1 MMPLPRLVAAGVTLA
16 VAAGCAANPAPAP
29 SAQPT
34 SAGDIR
40 AATAFADRTT
50 VDGREPAL
58 PPRIAYLAGLLPLR
72 SIGADAFRVAQP
84 TYDGRGVL
92 IAILDSGLDPAL
104 PGLMTT
110 STGERKVL
118 DVRDFSGEGRVTL
131 RAVEP
136 GSDGTVV
143 VDGRVISGFARV
155 TALATGPYY
164 GGTFRELT
172 LGAPPAADL
181 NGNDAITD
189 EYALVVGKASDGWVV
204 VVDTDADG
212 SLQDERALRDY
223 GVSFETFS
231 FRDRAGT
238 VGPMNVVVNLVERD
252 GRPVLDLVMDNSS
265 HGSHVAGIAAGRNL
279 FGVDGFDGVAP
290 GAQLLALKIS
300 NNTRGGITVS
310 GSMLRALQHA
320 AAFAQRRRLPLII
333 NLSYGV
339 GNEVEGTA
347 VIDSLVNAFALAH
360 PDVLVV
366 ISAGND
372 GPGLS
377 TVGFPGSAA
386 HALTA
391 CAVFPG
397 VYAEVPQ
404 PGRPPAPD
412 VLGWWSARGGEVAKP
427 DVCAPGV
434 AYSNVPPW
442 RTGEEISGG
451 TSMAAPQISGAAAL
465 LQSGAVQRGHPVSA
479 IDLKRAL
486 VNTARPL
493 AGTTV
498 LDEGMGVADVPAAFH
513 WLVAAHQTAI
523 YEVAALSTSDATVK
537 ATAAYRRAG
546 LRSPA
551 DTNQTFQIAAVGRQ
565 PAARLLLVP
574 DAPWLGAPRVIEP
587 GGSPVRVD
595 VTYDAVALAE
605 PGLYV
610 GTVWALPA
618 TDTLAGASF
627 GLRNVV
633 VVPYALDEPRS
644 LTGMLTPGAIARYFF
659 AVPEGANG
667 LLVRLDLAGASDE
680 ATLYL
685 FEPSGQPYRG
695 GSSVT
700 AGGVNGSGAE
710 ILATAEDIV
719 AGVYEAVVVAAPA
732 RAVTYRIGAAIP
744 EARIVSVSNDL
755 AVSLQSLS
763 AESLA
768 VRVDGAIVGQR
779 RALQVEGTGDLASLI
794 ETEVPS
800 WASQLVVEVKVARDK
815 WRELTDFGVTVF
827 DAAGR
832 KLSDGPLN
840 YAVGRQRVELPRPL
854 RGSRLTVELLPAFAV
869 VSPPMRWSA
878 SVALSFVADEPR
890 ALATD
895 STAREPALLLAPLAT
910 GTARFA
916 WPDVGLDSLAGFDP
930 LVEIRVVPERG
941 APIESWLVRRPNG
954 VRPVP

>member
-1 MMPLPRLVAAGVTLA
+1 VTARRRWLAASLALA
-16 VAAGCAANPAPAP
+16 VGVGCAGTPAPDPPIRPAV
-29 SAQPT
+29 
-34 SAGDIR
+34 AGDIR
-40 AATAFADRTT
+40 AATAFGDRPAA
-50 VDGREPAL
+50 DGRDPAL
-58 PPRIAYLAGLLPLR
+58 PPRIAFLAGLLPLR

-84 TYDGRGVL
+84 SYDGRGVL
-92 IAILDSGLDPAL
+92 IAILDSGTDPAL
-104 PGLMTT
+104 PGLRTT

-118 DVRDFSGEGRVTL
+118 DVRDFSGEGRVVL
-131 RAVEP
+131 RAIEP
-136 GSDGTVV
+136 QSDGTVTI
-143 VDGRVISGFARV
+143 DGRVIGGFGRV
-155 TALATGPYY
+155 AALATGPYY
-164 GGTFRELT
+164 GGVFREIT

-181 NGNDAITD
+181 NGNGAITD

-204 VVDTDADG
+204 VVDAGADG
-212 SLQDERALRDY
+212 SFQDDRAQRDY
-223 GVSFETFS
+223 AVSYETFS
-231 FRDRAGT
+231 FRDRAGID
-238 VGPMNVVVNLVERD
+238 GPMHVAVNLVERD

-265 HGSHVAGIAAGRNL
+265 HGSHVAGIAAGHDL

-290 GAQLLALKIS
+290 GAQLLALKIA
-300 NNTRGGITVS
+300 NNTRGGISVS
-310 GSMLRALQHA
+310 GSMLRALEHA
-320 AAFAQRRRLPLII
+320 VAFAQRRRLPLVV

-339 GNEVEGTA
+339 GNEIEGTA
-347 VIDSLVNAFALAH
+347 VIDSVVDAFALAY
-360 PDVLVV
+360 PEVLIV

-397 VYAEVPQ
+397 VYAEAPQ
-404 PGRPPAPD
+404 PGKPPAPD

-427 DVCAPGV
+427 EVCAPGV

-451 TSMAAPQISGAAAL
+451 TSMAAPQIAGAAAL
-465 LQSGAVQRGHPVSA
+465 LQSGMVQRGHAVGA

-498 LDEGMGVADVPAAFH
+498 LDEGTGVADVPAAFQ
-513 WLVAAHQTAI
+513 WLVGTHQTAI
-523 YEVAALSTSDATVK
+523 YEVLAPSAGDGGAK
-537 ATAAYRRAG
+537 ASAAYRRAG

-551 DTNQTFQIAAVGRQ
+551 DTIQTFQIAAVGRQ

-574 DAPWLGAPRVIEP
+574 DAPWVRAPRMIEP
-587 GGSPVRVD
+587 GGSPVTVD
-595 VTYDAVALAE
+595 VTYDAGALVE

-633 VVPYALDEPRS
+633 VVPYPLDEPLRLS
-644 LTGMLTPGAIARYFF
+644 GMLTPGAIARYFLT
-659 AVPEGANG
+659 VPEGTNG
-667 LLVRLDLAGASDE
+667 LLVQLDLAEPSNE

-685 FEPSGQPYRG
+685 FEPTGQPYRG

-700 AGGVNGSGAE
+700 AGGLNGPAAE
-710 ILATAEDIV
+710 ILVTAEDV
-719 AGVYEAVVVAAPA
+719 VPGVYEAVVVAAPT
-732 RAVTYRIGAAIP
+732 RAVTYRLGAAMAA
-744 EARIVSVSNDL
+744 ARIITVSDDL
-755 AVSLQSLS
+755 AVTLENTA

-768 VRVDGAIVGQR
+768 VRVEAAIVGQR
-779 RALQVEGTGDLASLI
+779 RALQVEGAGDLASLV
-794 ETEVPS
+794 ETDVPS
-800 WASQLVVEVKVARDK
+800 WASKLVVEVKVARDK

-840 YAVGRQRVELPRPL
+840 YAVGRQQVELPPAV
-854 RGSRLTVELLPAFAV
+854 RGTRLTVELLPAFAL

-878 SVALSFVADEPR
+878 SVALSFLAEEPR
-890 ALATD
+890 ALAAD
-895 STAREPALLLAPLAT
+895 SVSGSSALTLPPVGT
-910 GTARFA
+910 GTVRFA
-916 WPDVGLDSLAGFDP
+916 WPETELDSLSGFTP
-930 LVEIRVVPERG
+930 LLEIHVVPERG
-941 APIESWLVRRPNG
+941 APIKSSLVRRQSG